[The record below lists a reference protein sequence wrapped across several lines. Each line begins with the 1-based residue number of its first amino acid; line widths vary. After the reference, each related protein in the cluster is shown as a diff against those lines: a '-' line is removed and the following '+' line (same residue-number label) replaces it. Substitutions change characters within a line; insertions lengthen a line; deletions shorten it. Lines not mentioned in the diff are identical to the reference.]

1 MEYNLR
7 KEEKFCIFM
16 PMEKNLNRSI
26 SADLKAEF
34 VFLQNEGVKNLLIDL
49 SKVEFI
55 DSDGLSSLLMARRNF
70 SEQRGTFVIMGELQ
84 PSVQTMFKISKLS
97 EVMNIITSEEEAIEF
112 VFMEELERE
121 IIGDISDSEPK

>member
-7 KEEKFCIFM
+7 KEDKFCIFT
-16 PMEKNLNRSI
+16 PLEKNLNRSI

-49 SKVEFI
+49 SNVEFI

-70 SEQRGTFVIMGELQ
+70 TEQRGTFVIMGDLQ
-84 PSVQTMFKISKLS
+84 ASVQTMFKISKLS
-97 EVMNIITSEEEAIEF
+97 EVMNIISSEEEAIEF

-121 IIGDISDSEPK
+121 IIGDISDTEKK